1 MDWIAQRVVV
11 TGGSEGIGKALVAAL
26 AARGATVAHCSRRG
40 GDGGLACDVRD
51 AAQVSAFATRV
62 LAELGTPTILV
73 NNAGIARWGAVAEMS
88 VEDWDTVIGTN
99 VTGMFLVTRAFLP
112 AMLKAG
118 TGTIVNVASLARRN
132 GIANGAAYSA
142 SKHAVLGFSRSL
154 MLEVRRQGVRVV
166 AVCPGSVDTA
176 IFDKDQ
182 APFPVNRA
190 GMMAPG
196 DVAQA
201 IVDAV
206 ALPARAMVSELD
218 IRPTSP

>member
-1 MDWIAQRVVV
+1 MDWIAQRAVV

-26 AARGATVAHCSRRG
+26 TARGAKVAHCSRRG
-40 GDGGLACDVRD
+40 GGGGIPCDVRD

-88 VEDWDTVIGTN
+88 IEDWDAVIGTN

-118 TGTIVNVASLARRN
+118 AGTVVNISSLSGRN
-132 GIANGAAYSA
+132 GVANGAAYSA

-154 MLEVRRQGVRVV
+154 MLEVRLQGVRVV
-166 AVCPGSVDTA
+166 AVCPGSVDTPM
-176 IFDKDQ
+176 FDKDQ

-190 GMMAPG
+190 GMMAPD

-201 IVDAV
+201 ILDAI
-206 ALPARAMVSELD
+206 ALPPRAMVSEFD